1 MPILRLIT
9 LMPVLSLFLVAACG
23 GGGGSAAPAAGGSDP
38 PPAATGALTLALT
51 DGPMQAVQELTVHV
65 ASLELHHADGR
76 AVRVEPVG
84 GPAAIDVA
92 ALQNGQMHDLL
103 DRAEV
108 PAGHYRGVDIVID
121 PDRSHVAF
129 ADGSQHPMTFAWPD
143 GIRVDAPF
151 DVGPGAHAEYV
162 IDFDLRQGLQMHH
175 GAGGHM
181 GGGMGDYYEL
191 HSATRMIDTSTAGG
205 LVGAVDASLVN
216 INNAACDSA
225 LGQNQ
230 AYLLPASAT
239 EPDDI
244 AEVET
249 DGRPGPLVTDRVELH
264 PGVGE
269 YRYHFAFLAAGSYR
283 VAFTCAGEWDESS
296 DDDYPSD
303 PDGRFG
309 FQAFSE
315 PVDVIAGEV
324 TVLDIG
330 S

>member
-1 MPILRLIT
+1 MSIPRLST
-9 LMPVLSLFLVAACG
+9 MMPVFGLSLVAACG
-23 GGGGSAAPAAGGSDP
+23 GGGGSAAPATGSAELP
-38 PPAATGALTLALT
+38 LPGTGSLTLALT

-65 ASLELHHADGR
+65 DALELHHADGR
-76 AVRVEPVG
+76 TMRLEPLG
-84 GPAAIDVA
+84 GPASIDVA
-92 ALQNGQMHDLL
+92 ALQNGQLHDLL
-103 DRAEV
+103 DRAQV

-121 PDRSHVAF
+121 PDRSHVDF
-129 ADGSQHPMTFAWPD
+129 ADGSQHPMTFAWAD
-143 GIRVDAPF
+143 GIRVAAPF

-296 DDDYPSD
+296 DNDYPSD